1 MFRKFKIIFST
12 IGRRG
17 RLPSKPRSPHKSPP
31 SPPIS
36 LITSLV
42 RAYVDTTP
50 DITNLDY
57 QSYFDGPDISL
68 SEAEQ
73 VQQFYSILTTSIDVI
88 KHMAQKIPGFTN
100 LNNEDQE
107 LLFQSAALELFVLR
121 LAYRMQENDIKMIF
135 CNGMVLQKSQCEKSF
150 GDWLPAILE
159 FSKNLNEMQIDIS
172 AFSCLCALVLITGK

>member
-1 MFRKFKIIFST
+1 M
-12 IGRRG
+12 
-17 RLPSKPRSPHKSPP
+17 PSKPRSPHKSPP

-36 LITSLV
+36 LITALV

-57 QSYFDGPDISL
+57 QNYHDGADISL

-88 KHMAQKIPGFTN
+88 KHMAEKIPGFTN

-121 LAYRMQENDIKMIF
+121 LAYRIQGNDVESSLIF
-135 CNGMVLQKSQCEKSF
+135 CNGMVLHKGQCEKSF
-150 GDWLPAILE
+150 GDWLPAIFE
-159 FSKNLNEMQIDIS
+159 FSKNLHEMQIDIS
-172 AFSCLCALVLITGK
+172 AFSCLCALILITGIYSHSSLFNIDNL

>member
-1 MFRKFKIIFST
+1 MYF

-36 LITSLV
+36 LITALV

-50 DITNLDY
+50 DVTNLNY
-57 QSYFDGPDISL
+57 QFYNESATSSL

-88 KHMAQKIPGFTN
+88 KNMADKIPGFLN
-100 LNNEDQE
+100 LTYEDQD
-107 LLFQSAALELFVLR
+107 LLFQSAALELFVIR
-121 LAYRMQENDIKMIF
+121 LAYRIKIDDVKVVF
-135 CNGMVLQKSQCEKSF
+135 CNGIVLHKDQCERSF
-150 GDWLPAILE
+150 GDWLTAIFE
-159 FSKNLNEMQIDIS
+159 FSKNLHEMQIDIS
-172 AFSCLCALVLITGK
+172 AFSCLCALVLITGIIIIC

>member
-1 MFRKFKIIFST
+1 M
-12 IGRRG
+12 
-17 RLPSKPRSPHKSPP
+17 
-31 SPPIS
+31 
-36 LITSLV
+36 

-121 LAYRMQENDIKMIF
+121 LAYRMQENDIRMIF